1 MCGISGFIDF
11 SRQNSSDGLREVA
24 RQMASS
30 LAHRGPDDSGVWI
43 DHGAGVSLSH
53 RRLSIQDL
61 TPAGHQPMES
71 PSGRFMIIFNG
82 EIYNHLAI
90 RKTLTELS
98 PALPMLRQDG
108 KGTGIGCGTDLL
120 WRGHSDTETLLAGFE
135 TWGIET
141 TIKKTIGMFALA
153 VWDKAERTLTLAR
166 DRMGEKPLYYGWN
179 RGVFLFASELKAL
192 RAYSGFDA
200 EINRDA
206 IDLFMRQS
214 CIPSPYSI
222 YRGIYKLCPGTML
235 TLKNEVTVAPWNID
249 KPPLESFH
257 GYGVSLHPYWSL
269 PEVAERGKTHPFS
282 GTETEAI
289 NQLEHILSEAVISQ
303 QISDVPLGAF
313 LSGGI
318 DSATIVALMQ
328 CNSSRP
334 VKTFTIG
341 FHEDSCNEANFAR
354 KVACH
359 LGTEHTELYVSS
371 EDSLAIIPR
380 LPTLYDEP
388 FSDPSQI
395 PTFLV
400 SQLARQHVTVSLSG
414 DGGDE
419 LFGGYTRHSW
429 LNQIWQKI
437 GWWPLPVR
445 KTISDM
451 IRFLSPHQLQTVLS
465 LLPSIERYHAPVYK
479 AYRLAEL
486 LRADSPAAMYDICIS
501 RWQNNDG
508 VVIGSK
514 SALNLVPNNVLNRL
528 DLLNM
533 SEQIMLM
540 DSVTYLP
547 DDILVKIDR
556 AAMGVSLETRVP
568 FLDHRVVEFALS
580 LPIELKI
587 RNGQSKWILRQVLD
601 KHVPKNLVERPK
613 QGFGIPLGEWLR
625 GPLREWAEQL
635 LDESRLRSEGFLN
648 PKVVRQRWLE
658 HISERRDWEY
668 HLWNVLMFQAW
679 LEQDRI

>member
-1 MCGISGFIDF
+1 M
-11 SRQNSSDGLREVA
+11 REAA
-24 RQMASS
+24 RRMSSS
-30 LAHRGPDDSGVWI
+30 LVHRGPDDSGVWF
-43 DHGAGVSLSH
+43 DYEAGLGLAH
-53 RRLSIQDL
+53 RRLAIQDL
-61 TPAGHQPMES
+61 SPAGHQPMES
-71 PSGRFMIIFNG
+71 PSGRFVIIFNG

-90 RKTLTELS
+90 RKELS
-98 PALPMLRQDG
+98 SFAHAQTIPPQDG
-108 KGTGIGCGTDLL
+108 SGTGANCEANQL
-120 WRGHSDTETLLAGFE
+120 WRGHSDTETLLAGFDY
-135 TWGIET
+135 WGIEA
-141 TIKKTIGMFALA
+141 TIKKTIGMFAIA
-153 VWDKAERTLTLAR
+153 VWDKVERTLTLAR

-179 RGVFLFASELKAL
+179 RGVFLFASELKAM
-192 RAYSGFDA
+192 RAYPGFDA
-200 EINRDA
+200 DINRVA
-206 IDLFMRQS
+206 INLFMRHS
-214 CIPSPYSI
+214 YIPSPYSI

-235 TLKNEVTVAPWNID
+235 TLKIEATMPPWDVD
-249 KPPLESFH
+249 KPPVESFQGH
-257 GYGVSLHPYWSL
+257 GVSLHPYWSL
-269 PEVAERGKTHPFS
+269 LEVAEMGKTHPFS
-282 GTETEAI
+282 GTETDAVNE
-289 NQLEHILSEAVISQ
+289 LEQVLSEAVISQ

-328 CNSSRP
+328 CISSRP

-341 FHEDSCNEANFAR
+341 FHEDSCNEANFAK

-380 LPTLYDEP
+380 LPMLYDEP

-400 SQLARQHVTVSLSG
+400 SQLAKQHVTVSLSG

-451 IRFLSPHQLQTVLS
+451 IRYLSPHHLQTVLS

-501 RWQNNDG
+501 RWQKNDG

-514 SALNLVPNNVLNRL
+514 SALNLVLNNVLNRL
-528 DLLNM
+528 DLLNI

-601 KHVPKNLVERPK
+601 KHVPKKLVERPK
-613 QGFGIPLGEWLR
+613 QGFGIPLGVWLR

-668 HLWNVLMFQAW
+668 HLWNVMMFQAW
-679 LEQDRI
+679 LEQERTQ